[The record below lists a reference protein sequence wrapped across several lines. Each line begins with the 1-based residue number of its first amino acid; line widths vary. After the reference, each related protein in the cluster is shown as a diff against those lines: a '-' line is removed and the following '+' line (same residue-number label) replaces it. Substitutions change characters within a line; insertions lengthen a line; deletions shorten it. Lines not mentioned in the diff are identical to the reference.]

1 MQSTRERL
9 RENRK
14 MRRQRFLRLVLLL
27 ALAIDAAV
35 GAWCWATA
43 PGTAFGSIV
52 IEGTKKLTTE
62 DILKMSGT
70 QPPVNLL
77 VVSPSQVEAAINGDV
92 RFEKAET
99 EYFWPGVL
107 VVRVK
112 ERVPALYIACSY
124 KSYAQVDYN
133 GVVMSVSDGIK
144 QADAPILS
152 GAVTGNVFYG
162 DTIKE
167 KNILAI
173 LAFLS
178 RLDKAVINTISEIA
192 VDGDN
197 NVKFNLQYGY
207 PILLGSAADIM
218 DRFDVFVTVF
228 NDIKT
233 KNIRAEYIDLTFA
246 KPYIKLRQKPQVFV
260 EEEK

>member
-9 RENRK
+9 KANRK
-14 MRRQRFLRLVLLL
+14 KRRLRLLRLFF
-27 ALAIDAAV
+27 ITAV
-35 GAWCWATA
+35 TIGAFAGAWRWATS

-52 IEGTKKLTTE
+52 IEGTSQLTQSE
-62 DILKMSGT
+62 LLSMCGT
-70 QPPVNLL
+70 QEPVNLF
-77 VVSPSQVEAAINGDV
+77 VVSPSAIEKAIANDV

-112 ERVPALYIACSY
+112 ERIPALYIACSY
-124 KSYAQVDYN
+124 KGYAQVDYN

-144 QADAPILS
+144 EADAPVLS
-152 GAVTGNVFYG
+152 GVVTGNIFFG

-167 KNILAI
+167 KNVLEILG
-173 LAFLS
+173 FLS
-178 RLDKAVINTISEIA
+178 KLDKEVTDSISEIA
-192 VDGDN
+192 VDGSN
-197 NVKFNLQYGY
+197 NVKFNLRYGY
-207 PILLGSAADIM
+207 PILLGNADNIS
-218 DRFDVFVTVF
+218 DKLDIFITVF

-246 KPYIKLRQKPQVFV
+246 KPHIKLRQKA
-260 EEEK
+260 

>member
-9 RENRK
+9 KANRK
-14 MRRQRFLRLVLLL
+14 KRRLRLLRLFFIAAVITG
-27 ALAIDAAV
+27 ALA
-35 GAWCWATA
+35 GAWRWATS

-52 IEGTKKLTTE
+52 IEGTSQLTQSE
-62 DILKMSGT
+62 LLSMCGT
-70 QPPVNLL
+70 QEPVNLF
-77 VVSPSQVEAAINGDV
+77 VVSPSAIEKAIANDV

-99 EYFWPGVL
+99 EYFLPGVL

-112 ERVPALYIACSY
+112 ERIPALYIACSY

-144 QADAPILS
+144 EADAPVLS
-152 GAVTGNVFYG
+152 GVVTGNIFFG

-167 KNILAI
+167 KNVLEILS
-173 LAFLS
+173 FLS
-178 RLDKAVINTISEIA
+178 KLDKEVTDSISEIA
-192 VDGDN
+192 VDGSN
-197 NVKFNLQYGY
+197 NVKFNLRYGY
-207 PILLGSAADIM
+207 PILLGNADNIS
-218 DRFDVFVTVF
+218 DKLDIFITVF

-246 KPYIKLRQKPQVFV
+246 KPYIKLRQKA
-260 EEEK
+260 